1 MSKRIYPNPE
11 KIVRYEVQEIKDS
24 DTLSGVHYRIT
35 DINGDNRISTSY
47 DVYNAQIVCDALNE
61 KDEKIIGI
69 VKSYGRETFTLIE
82 NEILRAKAKH
92 GPQNF
97 NSFHEGYAV
106 LLEEVD
112 EVKLE
117 VWKSKHDKELI
128 KKEAIQVA
136 AMAVRIVDELCK

>member
-1 MSKRIYPNPE
+1 MSKITNFIKVYP
-11 KIVRYEVQEIKDS
+11 
-24 DTLSGVHYRIT
+24 
-35 DINGDNRISTSY
+35 
-47 DVYNAQIVCDALNE
+47 
-61 KDEKIIGI
+61 
-69 VKSYGRETFTLIE
+69 E
-82 NEILRAKAKH
+82 NENRRFEVHTDDQKTFEYIVVDTDSKIQQCITESFAAAIEISNALTAQHSTLGLVQREIDRAKAKH
-92 GPQNF
+92 GPQKF

-112 EVKLE
+112 EVKAE